1 MRHMALSSQQPQD
14 YFILLSAM
22 PKVGKPQ
29 PEDYLWPSHAPNFA
43 GQKPPKTTMNLWPVR
58 DCPYWPMGIILTAP
72 HCLGTNYVYVLWFGL
87 CVFIV

>member
-1 MRHMALSSQQPQD
+1 
-14 YFILLSAM
+14 M

-43 GQKPPKTTMNLWPVR
+43 RQKPPKTTMNLWPVR

-72 HCLGTNYVYVLWFGL
+72 IALEQTMSMYYGL
-87 CVFIV
+87 VSVFSLYKKCATKSS